1 MVAGGPLTGPAEGG
15 TATKRRMGMGLPV
28 KSRTLVAAAAAGL
41 SLALLLPAQAQ
52 FWEPWGGRQQQQ
64 QRQQPSN
71 PFGGGFWSPQPYR
84 GERDPSREAP
94 IDYSRAPAPAQKK
107 PEATTNIV
115 VMGDA
120 MADWLA
126 LGLEEAFS
134 EKPEIGIVRKHRT
147 ESGLIR
153 YDQRRDIEW
162 PQIAKEIIAAE
173 KPKYIVMM
181 VGNNDR
187 QSIREKAPVARPAA
201 PAAPKPPQAATAQ
214 QAQST
219 TPPAPQAAPPP
230 RAPDP
235 EQQAPEAQENPEP
248 PPTPEQIRAGALG
261 PWDFHTEKWEAAYIR
276 RIDATMAALKTAGV
290 PVIWVG
296 LPPQRNTKTSSD
308 SAYLNEIY
316 RSRAEKAGITY
327 VDVWDGFVDESGRF
341 AQQGPDYEGQTRR
354 LRSGDGAFFTK
365 FGARK
370 LAHYVER
377 EIQRHITNRAVPVA
391 LPIPVEPGTPGA
403 AKPGGPAQRPA
414 VGPVIPLTAS
424 AAPPVEE
431 LMGGGRAPRQATPDP
446 VASRVLTKG
455 EPITAPIGRADD
467 FAWPRGSAPIAEPVA
482 LHPTPPS
489 PAAPAASGGAGQ
501 PKAGQPG
508 AGAAAQRGTTDA
520 QAAGDPKQAQQKR
533 MRQPDAP
540 RPPFSIFQG
549 IFR

>member
-1 MVAGGPLTGPAEGG
+1 MV
-15 TATKRRMGMGLPV
+15 MGLPV
-28 KSRTLVAAAAAGL
+28 KSRSLVAAAATVL
-41 SLALLLPAQAQ
+41 SVALLLPAQAQ

-64 QRQQPSN
+64 QRQQPSYN
-71 PFGGGFWSPQPYR
+71 PFGGGFWAPQGPQR
-84 GERDPSREAP
+84 DRERDMQRDAP
-94 IDYSRAPAPAQKK
+94 VDYSRAPAPAQKK

-134 EKPEIGIVRKHRT
+134 EKPEIGVVRKHRT
-147 ESGLIR
+147 EAGLIR

-162 PQIAKEIIAAE
+162 PQIAREIIAAE

-187 QSIREKAPVARPAA
+187 QSIRDKAPVARPVA
-201 PAAPKPPQAATAQ
+201 PAAPKAPQAPTAQ
-214 QAQST
+214 QAQSGA
-219 TPPAPQAAPPP
+219 PAPQAAPPP
-230 RAPDP
+230 PAPTPPDP
-235 EQQAPEAQENPEP
+235 EQQALEPQENPEP
-248 PPTPEQIRAGALG
+248 APTPEQIRAGALG

-276 RIDATMAALKTAGV
+276 RVDAAMAALKTAGV

-296 LPPQRNTKTSSD
+296 LPPQRATKVSSD

-354 LRSGDGAFFTK
+354 LRSGDGIFFTK

-431 LMGGGRAPRQATPDP
+431 LMGGGRAPARQTTPDP

-482 LHPTPPS
+482 LQPTPPS
-489 PAAPAASGGAGQ
+489 PATATPATAQS
-501 PKAGQPG
+501 KAGQP
-508 AGAAAQRGTTDA
+508 AAAQRGTTDA
-520 QAAGDPKQAQQKR
+520 QAAGDPKQAQKQR
-533 MRQPDAP
+533 PRQDAP
-540 RPPFSIFQG
+540 RPPLSIFQG
-549 IFR
+549 FFR

>member
-1 MVAGGPLTGPAEGG
+1 MVAGGPLTGPAGGG
-15 TATKRRMGMGLPV
+15 TAAKRRMVMGLPV

-370 LAHYVER
+370 LAH
-377 EIQRHITNRAVPVA
+377 
-391 LPIPVEPGTPGA
+391 
-403 AKPGGPAQRPA
+403 
-414 VGPVIPLTAS
+414 
-424 AAPPVEE
+424 
-431 LMGGGRAPRQATPDP
+431 
-446 VASRVLTKG
+446 
-455 EPITAPIGRADD
+455 
-467 FAWPRGSAPIAEPVA
+467 
-482 LHPTPPS
+482 
-489 PAAPAASGGAGQ
+489 
-501 PKAGQPG
+501 
-508 AGAAAQRGTTDA
+508 
-520 QAAGDPKQAQQKR
+520 
-533 MRQPDAP
+533 
-540 RPPFSIFQG
+540 
-549 IFR
+549 

>member
-1 MVAGGPLTGPAEGG
+1 
-15 TATKRRMGMGLPV
+15 MGLPV
-28 KSRTLVAAAAAGL
+28 TFRSLVAAAAAGL
-41 SLALLLPAQAQ
+41 TLTLLLPAQAQ
-52 FWEPWGGRQQQQ
+52 FWEPWGRRQQQ
-64 QRQQPSN
+64 R
-71 PFGGGFWSPQPYR
+71 GFWSPFEARPMYR
-84 GERDPSREAP
+84 EREIPV
-94 IDYSRAPAPAQKK
+94 DYSHAPAPAQKK

-153 YDQRRDIEW
+153 YDQRRDVEW

-201 PAAPKPPQAATAQ
+201 PGAPKQ
-214 QAQST
+214 QAQSIT
-219 TPPAPQAAPPP
+219 PAPQAAPS
-230 RAPDP
+230 APDP
-235 EQQAPEAQENPEP
+235 ERQAPEP
-248 PPTPEQIRAGALG
+248 PPSLEQIRAGALG
-261 PWDFHTEKWEAAYIR
+261 PWEFHTEKWEAAYIR
-276 RIDATMAALKTAGV
+276 RIDATMAALKAAGV
-290 PVIWVG
+290 PVIWAG
-296 LPPQRNTKTSSD
+296 LPPQRATKASTD

-316 RSRAEKAGITY
+316 RSRAEKAGIIY

-341 AQQGPDYEGQTRR
+341 TQQGPDYEGQTRR
-354 LRSGDGAFFTK
+354 LRSGDGIFFTK

-377 EIQRHITNRAVPVA
+377 EIQRHLTNRAVPVA
-391 LPIPVEPGTPGA
+391 LPIPVEPGGQPGA
-403 AKPGGPAQRPA
+403 ARPGGPAQRPA

-431 LMGGGRAPRQATPDP
+431 LMGGDRAPARQRTPDP

-455 EPITAPIGRADD
+455 EPITAPTGRADD
-467 FAWPRGSAPIAEPVA
+467 FAWPRGNASIAEPVA
-482 LHPTPPS
+482 LQPTPPS
-489 PAAPAASGGAGQ
+489 PPTPGASGGSTES
-501 PKAGQPG
+501 KAGQPG
-508 AGAAAQRGTTDA
+508 AGAPAQRGTTDA
-520 QAAGDPKQAQQKR
+520 QAAGEPKQKR
-533 MRQPDAP
+533 APRQYNAA

-549 IFR
+549 FFR

>member
-1 MVAGGPLTGPAEGG
+1 
-15 TATKRRMGMGLPV
+15 MGMGLPV
-28 KSRTLVAAAAAGL
+28 KSRSVVAAAATVL
-41 SLALLLPAQAQ
+41 SVALLLPAQAQ

-64 QRQQPSN
+64 QPQQRQQPSS
-71 PFGGGFWSPQPYR
+71 PFGGGFWSPFENRQQQPYR

-162 PQIAKEIIAAE
+162 PQIAKEIIAAD

-201 PAAPKPPQAATAQ
+201 PKPPQAATAQ

-230 RAPDP
+230 PDP
-235 EQQAPEAQENPEP
+235 EQQADGQENPDP

-354 LRSGDGAFFTK
+354 LRSGDGIFFTK

-455 EPITAPIGRADD
+455 EPITAPTGRADD

-482 LHPTPPS
+482 LQPTPPS
-489 PAAPAASGGAGQ
+489 PAPATAQSKSGQPAAAT
-501 PKAGQPG
+501 
-508 AGAAAQRGTTDA
+508 AQRTIDGQT
-520 QAAGDPKQAQQKR
+520 AGDPKAAPKR
-533 MRQPDAP
+533 TRPPDAP
-540 RPPFSIFQG
+540 RPPLSVFQG
-549 IFR
+549 LFR

>member
-1 MVAGGPLTGPAEGG
+1 M
-15 TATKRRMGMGLPV
+15 
-28 KSRTLVAAAAAGL
+28 SRNRVAAATIVL

-52 FWEPWGGRQQQQ
+52 FWEPWGGRQQQ
-64 QRQQPSN
+64 R
-71 PFGGGFWSPQPYR
+71 GFWSPFESRPQYR
-84 GERDPSREAP
+84 ERDIQREVP
-94 IDYSRAPAPAQKK
+94 VDSSRAPAPTQKK

-126 LGLEEAFS
+126 LGLEESFS

-147 ESGLIR
+147 ESGLIH
-153 YDQRRDIEW
+153 YEQRRDVEW

-187 QSIREKAPVARPAA
+187 QSIREKAPVARPG
-201 PAAPKPPQAATAQ
+201 APKSPQVQPAQ

-219 TPPAPQAAPPP
+219 TPPAARAAP
-230 RAPDP
+230 AQPDP
-235 EQQAPEAQENPEP
+235 ERQVPDSQENHEP
-248 PPTPEQIRAGALG
+248 APTPEQIRAGALG

-276 RIDATMAALKTAGV
+276 RVDATMAALKTAGV

-296 LPPQRNTKTSSD
+296 LPPQRNTKMSSD

-354 LRSGDGAFFTK
+354 LRSGDGVFFTK

-391 LPIPVEPGTPGA
+391 LPIPVEPGAT
-403 AKPGGPAQRPA
+403 KPGGPAQRPA

-424 AAPPVEE
+424 AAPPMEE

-455 EPITAPIGRADD
+455 EPITAPTGRADD
-467 FAWPRGSAPIAEPVA
+467 FAWPRGSAPIADPVA
-482 LHPTPPS
+482 LQPTPPS
-489 PAAPAASGGAGQ
+489 PATPTASGAPAAGQ
-501 PKAGQPG
+501 PS
-508 AGAAAQRGTTDA
+508 GAATAQRSTTDA
-520 QAAGDPKQAQQKR
+520 QAAGDPKQAQR
-533 MRQPDAP
+533 RTRPTDAP
-540 RPPFSIFQG
+540 RSPLSIFQG
-549 IFR
+549 FFR